1 MSFNSK
7 FFKQGLRPLK
17 NLLPDNLNKI
27 FKKEGALFFEIN
39 KNWNR
44 IIGDEFFNFS
54 RPLKLKRSSDEC
66 LLIIQ
71 TDKKFTLEIDYL
83 RDDIIEKINSFCGYN
98 AVQKIKVISKDQQ
111 FSKNIKKE
119 ISKSLSEKI
128 ETITNPKLKEVFL
141 KFKN

>member
-1 MSFNSK
+1 MTFNSK
-7 FFKQGLRPLK
+7 IFKQGLRPIK

-39 KNWNR
+39 KNWNM

-54 RPLKLKRSSDEC
+54 RPLKLKKSSDGC

-71 TDKKFTLEIDYL
+71 TDKKFSLEIDYL

-128 ETITNPKLKEVFL
+128 ETITNPKLREVFL

>member
-1 MSFNSK
+1 MTFNSK
-7 FFKQGLRPLK
+7 IFKQGLRPIK

-54 RPLKLKRSSDEC
+54 RPLKLKKNSDGC

-71 TDKKFTLEIDYL
+71 TEKKFTLEIDYL
-83 RDDIIEKINSFCGYN
+83 RDDIIEKINSFFGYN

-128 ETITNPKLKEVFL
+128 ESITNPKLKEVFL

>member
-1 MSFNSK
+1 MTFSSK
-7 FFKQGLRPLK
+7 IFKQGLRPIK

-39 KNWNR
+39 KNWKR

-54 RPLKLKRSSDEC
+54 SPLKLKKISDGC
-66 LLIIQ
+66 LLIVQ

-111 FSKNIKKE
+111 FAKNIKKE